1 MGAQMRPY
9 PELSD
14 IFCKTNSRK
23 SAYSIVHR
31 APPQSPKARSLAHPH
46 SVTDSYMLWCW
57 IGIRD
62 RECSTA
68 TLELDR
74 TTHVSCVA
82 LHTPVSVVARPTPR
96 PCHRQC
102 FGS

>member
-14 IFCKTNSRK
+14 RFCKTNSRK
-23 SAYSIVHR
+23 SAYSVVHR
-31 APPQSPKARSLAHPH
+31 TPPQSPKPRSLTHPH

-57 IGIRD
+57 IDIHD

-82 LHTPVSVVARPTPR
+82 LHAPVSGVARPTPR